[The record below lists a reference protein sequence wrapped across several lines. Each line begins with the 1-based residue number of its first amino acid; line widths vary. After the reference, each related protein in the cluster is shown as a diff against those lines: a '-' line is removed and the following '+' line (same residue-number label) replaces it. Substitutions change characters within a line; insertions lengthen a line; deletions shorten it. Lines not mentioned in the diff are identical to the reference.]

1 VSGPLAG
8 LSVVEIGSIGP
19 GPFAAMVLADLGA
32 RVVRIDRSS
41 GGLAMAPMDPLL
53 RGRAASLTL
62 DLKRPEAV
70 EVVLRLVER
79 SDVLIEGYRP
89 GVAERLGIGPEAC
102 AARNGRLIY
111 GRITGWGQ
119 DGPRAAEAGHDIDYI
134 AVAGALHPMGPAELP
149 PFPPLNL
156 IADFGGGGMLAVVGV
171 LAALVEREASGRG
184 QVVDAAMVDGTAL
197 LTTLL
202 HGMAALGLWSEQREN
217 NLLDGA
223 APFYRCYRTADD
235 RFVAVGALEPKF
247 YAALIVGLGLDD
259 EDLPAQ
265 YDRSGWD
272 VLARR
277 FAEVFATGT
286 RDEWAER
293 FAGVDACV
301 TPVLGLTEAPS
312 DPHLA
317 GRGVFVTIDGVVQPA
332 PAPRFS
338 RSAAGQPLPAR
349 VPGGDAAAVLGD
361 LGYSATEVQDLLTG
375 AARPV

>member
-1 VSGPLAG
+1 MSGPLAG

>member
-32 RVVRIDRSS
+32 RVV
-41 GGLAMAPMDPLL
+41 
-53 RGRAASLTL
+53 
-62 DLKRPEAV
+62 
-70 EVVLRLVER
+70 LVER

>member
-1 VSGPLAG
+1 MSGPLAG

-32 RVVRIDRSS
+32 RVVRIDRSG